1 MFSWFELDHAIC
13 TFAEF
18 YFYPEAFTL
27 AITILEGNKRPYVLG
42 YKLLSYLQTLKKK
55 TELGN
60 CNCTMIGKIPLNGS
74 LEGLVNTFNIKR
86 INNK

>member
-27 AITILEGNKRPYVLG
+27 AITILEGNKRPCVLG
-42 YKLLSYLQTLKKK
+42 YKLLSYLQTFKKK
-55 TELGN
+55 NG
-60 CNCTMIGKIPLNGS
+60 IGKLQ
-74 LEGLVNTFNIKR
+74 LYYDWEDTVKR
-86 INNK
+86 